1 MSDERFALQP
11 HLEHLYADTPR
22 RLAYRAETLDEH
34 RLWKQELRKELLR
47 LYGLA
52 GRQRPGVSAETVAET
67 DRGDYVEQ
75 KVALD
80 VGERVQAPAYV
91 LVPKKEGPFKP
102 VLVFHGHNPS
112 VQTIL
117 GNYADD
123 EDPAEM
129 ARMQRDY
136 ARSAVRAGYL
146 VCAVEQRG
154 FGERLTGN
162 QKGGPFPRSCRHL
175 SFSYMMQG
183 RCLIG
188 ERMWDGMCALD
199 YLATRDDVVPGAVA
213 ATGNSGGG
221 TTTLHLSAVEERI
234 TCSVPSCYF
243 CSFKASIMDLYHCE
257 CNYVPGIVEVAE
269 MGELA
274 ALIAPRPL
282 RIIAGEQDEIFP
294 IAGVREQF
302 ETARRAYRLLGA
314 EDRLSLAVHP
324 RGHGYDQGLA
334 REWFDAWL

>member
-1 MSDERFALQP
+1 MSDNRFALQP

-22 RLAYRAETLDEH
+22 RLTYRAQTPDEH
-34 RLWKQELRKELLR
+34 ALWKRELRRELAG

-52 GRQRPGVSAETVAET
+52 GRRPPAVAAETVSET

-80 VGERVQAPAYV
+80 VGERVQVPLYV
-91 LVPKKEGPFKP
+91 LVPKAAGPFKA
-102 VLVFHGHNPS
+102 VVVFHGHDPS
-112 VQTIL
+112 VQNIL
-117 GNYADD
+117 GNYAPDAD
-123 EDPAEM
+123 PEDM
-129 ARMQRDY
+129 AKRHKDY

-154 FGERLTGN
+154 FGERVSGN

-188 ERMWDGMCALD
+188 ERMWDGMCAID
-199 YLATRDDVVPGAVA
+199 YLQTREDVQPGPVA

-221 TTTLHLSAVEERI
+221 TTTLHLAAMEERV
-234 TCSVPSCYF
+234 TCAVPSCYF
-243 CSFKASIMDLYHCE
+243 CSFKASIMDLHHCE
-257 CNYVPGIVEVAE
+257 CNYVPGIVQLAE
-269 MGELA
+269 MGDVA
-274 ALIAPRPL
+274 ALIAPRPM
-282 RIIAGEQDEIFP
+282 RIIAGELDEIFP
-294 IAGVREQF
+294 VGAVREQF
-302 ETARRAYRLLGA
+302 ETVRRAYRMLGA
-314 EDRLSLAVHP
+314 EDRLSLTVHP

-334 REWFDAWL
+334 REWFEQWL

>member
-52 GRQRPGVSAETVAET
+52 GRQRPGVSAETLAET

-91 LVPKKEGPFKP
+91 LVPKREGPFKP